1 MRFSYKDKSVRL
13 TGRWDTSGECA
24 VTTAPGSY
32 IEFSFDGDMAV
43 ARFDIED
50 NKTPYPHLW
59 IQLDDGNM
67 TEAPLDAYLRV
78 RANGYGVHV
87 CRIIYKGGEEA
98 YSRWYAPLHGKI
110 SFKGYD
116 ADASAPLPEDNRKT
130 VEFIGDSITEGVLID
145 DDYNGDEKGVWDL
158 DQQNRIYQDDVCATY
173 AWHIAKHYNLRPF
186 FMAYGAV
193 GITKSGQGNVPDVKT
208 AYPYNFDGSEK
219 TYSDCDYIMINH
231 GSNDMGSTPEKYIAG
246 YVKLLDEVRAMNKK
260 SKIIVILPF
269 CGCFAE
275 QLEKAV
281 SDYNKDNN
289 DDISFIDTRGAY
301 TSGPFHPLR
310 RSHKLIAD
318 FIIDKLADIIK

>member
-13 TGRWDTSGECA
+13 TGRWDTTGECA
-24 VTTAPGSY
+24 VTTAPGAY
-32 IEFSFDGDMAV
+32 IEFAFRGNMAV
-43 ARFDIED
+43 VRFDIET
-50 NKTPYPHLW
+50 NIAPFPHLW
-59 IQLDDGNM
+59 IQLDGGDM
-67 TEAPLDAYLRV
+67 IEAPLDAYLRV
-78 RANGYGVHV
+78 NSKNDGEHI

-116 ADASAPLPEDNRKT
+116 ADESAALPEDKRKT

-145 DDYNGDEKGVWDL
+145 DDYNGDEKSTWDL
-158 DQQNRIYQDDVCATY
+158 DQQNRVYQDDVCATY
-173 AWHIAKHYNLRPF
+173 AWRIAEHYNLRPF

-193 GITKSGQGNVPDVKT
+193 GITKSGQGCVPDVIT
-208 AYPYNFDGSEK
+208 SYPYNFDGSAK

-231 GSNDMGSTPEKYIAG
+231 GSNDMSASPEKYTEG
-246 YVKLLDEVRAMNKK
+246 YIKLLDEIRSMNKK

-275 QLEKAV
+275 VLQKTISEYNAEKG
-281 SDYNKDNN
+281 

-310 RSHKLIAD
+310 RSHKLIGD
-318 FIIDKLADIIK
+318 FIIDKLSGIL